1 MTGMMR
7 RDVVGIG
14 LMLLETRAA
23 CCTMGK
29 DDYCGS

>member
-7 RDVVGIG
+7 RDVVGIE

-29 DDYCGS
+29 DDYCRS